1 MEKNIILFDF
11 EEKSIRIMLIDEEI
25 WFVAVDICKIL
36 EHSNTSQAVKDSC
49 KKDGISTAY
58 TIDNMGRNQQVTIL
72 NEANMYRLVMKSK
85 AKNAVSFQDWVV
97 EQVLPT
103 IRKTGKYENSN
114 VALNSMEIMRKQLDY
129 LIEHEKKIQAHEQ
142 KLESHELRILDIE
155 AQIKTTNKD
164 YFSLAGYYAL
174 QKKAWDLSNKDAQAV
189 GKMLAKASQ
198 SNNIPVIKVHD
209 SKYGEVNGYH
219 KDILQSVLNF

>member
-1 MEKNIILFDF
+1 MHISD
-11 EEKSIRIMLIDEEI
+11 EI
-25 WFVAVDICKIL
+25 WFIAKDIFEMLDLNWRGADSLWQRQVPREWATLEDSQTIGGVQKTWFINERAVYKIAFRSNKPEAEGFTNWVAEVIETL
-36 EHSNTSQAVKDSC
+36 
-49 KKDGISTAY
+49 
-58 TIDNMGRNQQVTIL
+58 
-72 NEANMYRLVMKSK
+72 
-85 AKNAVSFQDWVV
+85 
-97 EQVLPT
+97 
-103 IRKTGKYENSN
+103 RKTGKYEISRTPKTK
-114 VALNSMEIMRKQLDY
+114 AEILLETMQL
-129 LIEHEKKIQAHEQ
+129 IVEHEKKLQEHED

-174 QKKAWDLSNKDAQAV
+174 QKKAWDLSNKDAQSV